1 MNILYDLLPTQ
12 PTKKNQVHGGGKYAK
27 IVFMALAEYVNKRP
41 DVQLFVLMDGNRAMD
56 EEIGQIVAESSVRRC
71 DITQSSLEKMAD
83 HHRIDTFYSALPE
96 GISHTF
102 PGMNCRVLCT
112 IHGLRVLEWDMEWR
126 DLAYY
131 RGKKMIKMAVKI
143 PLQNVVRNKIIRSYK
158 KLFQLDHYSF
168 VTVSGHSKYAIC
180 TQFDGIDPE
189 RVHVFYS
196 PDVTGKLPGRAVSK
210 KSSDGG
216 SEKIFLMVSGSIP
229 VKNNLRAAKALDE
242 LITAFPN
249 LPLKGVITGVS
260 HPDLYLRRLKNKN
273 RFQVLGY
280 VSEEK
285 LQRLYSE
292 AFAFVYPTLNEG
304 FGYPPLE
311 AMHAGTPVISSP
323 FASIPEVCG
332 DSVLYA
338 NPYSVLE
345 LKSRMYRLITNPD
358 FYEDLVKKG
367 YERYAFI
374 KEKQDKDLR
383 GLVEYIVNYGSRGNE
398 VGEGVY

>member
-1 MNILYDLLPTQ
+1 M
-12 PTKKNQVHGGGKYAK
+12 
-27 IVFMALAEYVNKRP
+27 
-41 DVQLFVLMDGNRAMD
+41 
-56 EEIGQIVAESSVRRC
+56 
-71 DITQSSLEKMAD
+71 
-83 HHRIDTFYSALPE
+83 
-96 GISHTF
+96 
-102 PGMNCRVLCT
+102 
-112 IHGLRVLEWDMEWR
+112 
-126 DLAYY
+126 
-131 RGKKMIKMAVKI
+131 
-143 PLQNVVRNKIIRSYK
+143 
-158 KLFQLDHYSF
+158 
-168 VTVSGHSKYAIC
+168 
-180 TQFDGIDPE
+180 
-189 RVHVFYS
+189 
-196 PDVTGKLPGRAVSK
+196 
-210 KSSDGG
+210 
-216 SEKIFLMVSGSIP
+216 
-229 VKNNLRAAKALDE
+229 ALDE

-260 HPDLYLRRLKNKN
+260 HPNLYLRRLKNKN
-273 RFQVLGY
+273 RFQILGY